1 MEIRRLH
8 LGRPVSHR
16 DLRLHFAAH
25 PGIAVAVQGERNMIA
40 LLVLLFVLVGA
51 IVYFLTL
58 YNGLIAVKNNVDKAW
73 ANIDV
78 LLKQR
83 HDELPNL
90 MEVCKGYMKYE
101 GDTFER
107 VTRARS
113 MYTQAQ
119 TVDQKVEASAT
130 MTSALGRLLATA
142 ENYPE
147 LKANNNFMQ
156 LQNRISELES
166 QIADRREFYNDSVN
180 VFNTRIQEMP
190 DAVLAG
196 SMNLHPRQMFQVA
209 EEDKAPVKISFSEVS
224 H

>member
-1 MEIRRLH
+1 
-8 LGRPVSHR
+8 
-16 DLRLHFAAH
+16 
-25 PGIAVAVQGERNMIA
+25 MIA
-40 LLVLLFVLVGA
+40 LLVLLFVIVGA
-51 IVYFLTL
+51 LGYLLIL
-58 YNGLIAVKNNVDKAW
+58 YNGLITVKNNVDKAW

-107 VTRARS
+107 VTKARS
-113 MYTQAQ
+113 MYSQAQ
-119 TVDQKVEASAT
+119 TVDQKVDASAT
-130 MTSALGRLLATA
+130 MTSAVGRLLATA

-156 LQNRISELES
+156 LQSRVSELES
-166 QIADRREFYNDSVN
+166 QIADRREFYNDSAN
-180 VFNTRIQEMP
+180 VFNIRIQEMP
-190 DAVLAG
+190 DAMLAA
-196 SMNLHPRQMFQVA
+196 SMNLQPRQMFQVT
-209 EEDKAPVKISFSEVS
+209 EEDKTPVKIFFSEVS

>member
-1 MEIRRLH
+1 
-8 LGRPVSHR
+8 
-16 DLRLHFAAH
+16 
-25 PGIAVAVQGERNMIA
+25 MIA

-51 IVYFLTL
+51 IGYLLML

-90 MEVCKGYMKYE
+90 MEVCKGYMRYE

-107 VTRARS
+107 VTKARS
-113 MYTQAQ
+113 QYSQAQ

-130 MTSALGRLLATA
+130 MTSAVGRLLATA

-156 LQNRISELES
+156 LQSRISELES

-180 VFNTRIQEMP
+180 VFNIRIQEMP
-190 DAVLAG
+190 DALLAG
-196 SMNLHPRQMFQVA
+196 PMNLHQRQMFQVA
-209 EEDKAPVKISFSEVS
+209 EEDKAPVKISFSDVS

>member
-1 MEIRRLH
+1 
-8 LGRPVSHR
+8 
-16 DLRLHFAAH
+16 
-25 PGIAVAVQGERNMIA
+25 MIP
-40 LLVLLFVLVGA
+40 LLVLLFVIVGA
-51 IVYFLTL
+51 IGYLFML
-58 YNGLIAVKNNVDKAW
+58 YNGLIAAKNNVGKAW

-90 MEVCKGYMKYE
+90 VEVCKGYMKYE

-107 VTRARS
+107 VTKARS
-113 MYTQAQ
+113 MYSQAQ

-130 MTSALGRLLATA
+130 MTSAVGRLLATA
-142 ENYPE
+142 ENYPD

-156 LQNRISELES
+156 LQTRISELEN

-180 VFNTRIQEMP
+180 IFNTRIQEMP
-190 DAVLAG
+190 DALLAG
-196 SMNLHPRQMFQVA
+196 PMNLRPRQMFQVA
-209 EEDKAPVKISFSEVS
+209 EEDTTPVKISFSEVS

>member
-1 MEIRRLH
+1 
-8 LGRPVSHR
+8 
-16 DLRLHFAAH
+16 
-25 PGIAVAVQGERNMIA
+25 MIA
-40 LLVLLFVLVGA
+40 LLVLLFVIAGA
-51 IVYFLTL
+51 IGYLLML

-107 VTRARS
+107 VTKARS
-113 MYTQAQ
+113 LYSQAQ

-130 MTSALGRLLATA
+130 MTSAVGRLLATA

-180 VFNTRIQEMP
+180 VFNIRIQEMP
-190 DAVLAG
+190 DALLAG

-209 EEDKAPVKISFSEVS
+209 EEDKAPVKISFADVS

>member
-1 MEIRRLH
+1 
-8 LGRPVSHR
+8 
-16 DLRLHFAAH
+16 
-25 PGIAVAVQGERNMIA
+25 MIP
-40 LLVLLFVLVGA
+40 LLIVLFVIAGA
-51 IVYFLTL
+51 LGYLTML

-90 MEVCKGYMKYE
+90 LEVCKGYMKYE
-101 GDTFER
+101 GDTLDR

-113 MYTQAQ
+113 QFSQAQ
-119 TVDQKVEASAT
+119 SVDQKVEASAA
-130 MTSALGRLLATA
+130 MSGALGRLLATA
-142 ENYPE
+142 ENYPD
-147 LKANNNFMQ
+147 LKANNDFLH

-190 DAVLAG
+190 DAQLAG
-196 SMNLHPRQMFQVA
+196 PMNLHPRTMFQVA
-209 EEDKAPVKISFSEVS
+209 EEDKAPVKISFSDVS

>member
-1 MEIRRLH
+1 
-8 LGRPVSHR
+8 
-16 DLRLHFAAH
+16 
-25 PGIAVAVQGERNMIA
+25 MIA
-40 LLVLLFVLVGA
+40 LLVLLFVMVGA
-51 IVYFLTL
+51 IVYLVTL

-113 MYTQAQ
+113 MYSQAQ
-119 TVDQKVEASAT
+119 TVDQKAEASAT
-130 MTSALGRLLATA
+130 MTSAVGRLLATA
-142 ENYPE
+142 ESYPE
-147 LKANNNFMQ
+147 LKANNDF
-156 LQNRISELES
+156 LHLESRISELES

-190 DAVLAG
+190 DALLAG

-209 EEDKAPVKISFSEVS
+209 EEDKEPVRISFADVS